1 MPRHS
6 EALFHR
12 QVAIYLRVAV
22 REPWFWTTFPAGG
35 GGKTRGA
42 QLKRMG
48 LMAGMP
54 DILIVGPNRLI
65 GLELKTAVGRQSPD
79 QKAVAARF
87 ERCGWPYLLARSL
100 DDVEVLLMAAGIP
113 LAAKARGGFCGVL
126 DRTNVDR
133 R

>member
-12 QVAIYLRVAV
+12 RVALYLRVAV

-48 LMAGMP
+48 LMPGIP
-54 DILIVGPNRLI
+54 DILIVGPSRLV
-65 GLELKTAVGRQSPD
+65 GLELKTAVGRQSVE
-79 QKAVAARF
+79 QKAVAQRF
-87 ERCGWPYLLARSL
+87 ERCGFPYLLARNL
-100 DDVEVLLMAAGIP
+100 DEVEVLLMAAGVP
-113 LAAKARGGFCGVL
+113 LAVKARGGFNVL
-126 DRTNVDR
+126 D
-133 R
+133 

>member
-6 EALFHR
+6 EALFHY
-12 QVAIYLRVAV
+12 QVANYLRFAI

-35 GGKTRGA
+35 GGKARGA
-42 QLKRMG
+42 QLKRAG

-54 DILIVGPNRLI
+54 DILVVGPGKLV

-87 ERCGWPYLLARSL
+87 ERCGWPYLLARNL
-100 DDVEVLLMAAGIP
+100 DEVEVLLGASGVP
-113 LAAKARGGFCGVL
+113 LKAKARGGFVDVL
-126 DRTNVDR
+126 D
-133 R
+133 

>member
-12 QVAIYLRVAV
+12 QVALYLRAAV

-48 LMAGMP
+48 LMPGMP
-54 DILIVGPNRLI
+54 DILLVGPNRLV
-65 GLELKTAVGRQSPD
+65 GLELKTAAGRQSVE
-79 QKAVAARF
+79 QKAVAQRF
-87 ERCGWPYLLARSL
+87 ERCGFSYLLARNL
-100 DDVEVLLMAAGIP
+100 DEVEVLLMAAAVP
-113 LAAKARGGFCGVL
+113 LAVKARGGFNVL
-126 DRTNVDR
+126 D
-133 R
+133 